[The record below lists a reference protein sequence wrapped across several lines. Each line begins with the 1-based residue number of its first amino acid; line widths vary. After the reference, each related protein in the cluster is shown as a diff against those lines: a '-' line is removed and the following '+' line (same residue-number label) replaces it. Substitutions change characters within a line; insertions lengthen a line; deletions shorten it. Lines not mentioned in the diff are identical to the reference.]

1 MTSPEYRLVHLA
13 DGSHELHA
21 VIKLPPKTEI
31 SNVRCFE
38 RKAQQALAVIG
49 TGIME
54 YALSALDTE
63 GEPVRVGSDWW
74 HSKGAHT
81 ETYQCTFGPVTLTR
95 HLYANPVGGES
106 FVPLENR
113 ARIIGLSTPLF
124 ASSIAAK
131 YSESNARALQKDLEE
146 HHARKVSLGLIQSLA
161 AQVAGIALAKEPF
174 WPYTPKTEAALVS
187 HIGLGIDGT
196 CSQLCDEGWKQVM
209 VGTLTLYDGQGEE
222 LEILY
227 FANAPEDGKKEFYTR
242 LEREVQTLRKAY
254 PEALWVGI
262 SDGAKDLR
270 AELEK
275 YCSQLILDFYHAT
288 EYVAAAAPAMV
299 PTSRGEQARR
309 TWLSEAL
316 HRLKHEDG
324 AAQGLLDAMSQRLA
338 SARSLSEA
346 DRSALQKAVG
356 YFENNVDRMDYAA
369 AQREHLPI
377 GSGITEA
384 ACKTIVKAR
393 ICGGGMRWHAH
404 SMQQVL
410 CLRAL
415 HRSSNRWG
423 QFWAQID
430 RIGY

>member
-1 MTSPEYRLVHLA
+1 MTSPELRLVQLS
-13 DGSHELHA
+13 DGTHELHA
-21 VIKLPPKTEI
+21 VIKLPAKTEI
-31 SNVRCFE
+31 SNVRTFE
-38 RKAQQALAVIG
+38 KQAQQAVAVIG

-54 YALSALDTE
+54 YALSALDTD
-63 GEPVRVGSDWW
+63 GEPVRMGPTWW
-74 HSKGAHT
+74 HSKGVHP
-81 ETYQCTFGPVTLTR
+81 ETYQCTFGPVTVPR
-95 HLYANPVGGES
+95 HLYANPAGGEC
-106 FVPLENR
+106 FVPLEHR
-113 ARIIGLSTPLF
+113 ARIMGLSTPLF

-131 YSESNARALQKDLEE
+131 YCESNGRSVQKDLEE
-146 HHARKVSLGLIQSLA
+146 HHARKVSLGFIQSLA
-161 AQVAGIALAKEPF
+161 AQVAGIALAKEPY
-174 WPYTPKTEAALVS
+174 WPYAPKTQATLVS

-196 CSQLCDEGWKQVM
+196 CSQLCEEGWKQVM
-209 VGTLTLYDGQGEE
+209 VGTLTLYDAAGEE

-227 FANAPEDGKKEFYTR
+227 WANAPEDGKKEFYTR
-242 LEREVQTLRKAY
+242 LEREVQTLRTAY
-254 PEALWVGI
+254 PGALWVGI

-275 YCSQLILDFYHAT
+275 YCDQLILDFYHAT

-299 PTSRGEQARR
+299 PASRGEQARR
-309 TWLSEAL
+309 TWLSESL
-316 HRLKHEDG
+316 HRLKHEDE
-324 AAQGLLDAMSQRLA
+324 AAQRLLDEMSKRLA
-338 SARSLSEA
+338 GARSLSEA
-346 DRSALQKAVG
+346 DRGALQKAVG
-356 YFENNVDRMDYAA
+356 YFANNVDRMDYAA

-393 ICGGGMRWHAH
+393 LCGGGMRWHAK

-430 RIGY
+430 RVGY